1 MEENSNIQEEVKTEL
16 KQENNQDDEIEILE
30 VEEVKEKKD
39 FSNVLSGIFK
49 NKKIITA
56 AGIVAVVIAAA
67 VTCVVISV
75 NKRGTKQTLAVE
87 ETTTQAETVTQ
98 EQTTEEPK
106 KLENLMLEA
115 NADES
120 SITAHFVNES
130 GEAVTGHNFAVRLLS
145 GSIEENQEKVD
156 KLKNDKKSGTDN
168 LKEST
173 AVQTQENGSQSEDVV
188 AQTGATE
195 YEDDNQDGE
204 VVITDLNEGTYTL
217 VAKAYE
223 GFALPD
229 AAEVSLVKYTVIENI
244 LESVVYEDESTI
256 KEDPENG
263 RDDEPEDEPVT
274 PNGSIV
280 ITPPSYLDDNNGV
293 VSHIKTQNDSYVYE
307 TKNVSTAIFSDS
319 DIASYEKAACFI
331 ENNDEI
337 KEFEGL
343 VKERTTVSVTDG
355 DKSVI
360 STFLV
365 KSDKK
370 QESQTTAEKETQT
383 ASDGKLYDVYTLS
396 PVLVKEYG
404 DGWHN
409 IGGNRYYYRGSQRVT
424 GWQNIDGL
432 QYYFDGNGKLSS
444 CTMIDVS
451 TYNGDIDW
459 NAVKA
464 AGVDYAIIRVGY
476 RGYGTARLVQ
486 DRRFEQNMRGA
497 INAGIR
503 VGAYIVTQAV
513 NTEEAVEEAS
523 FIVEKCRGYNVTLP
537 LAIDVEWAGNS
548 YEEGR
553 ANSISASTRTDVINA
568 FARTVMNSGYAAMAY
583 ANKDWFENKIYSG
596 NLFSSCKIWLAQY
609 RNTEYTYGGR
619 VNMWQYTSRAVINGA
634 NTGMG
639 YCDLNYYLVDKN
651 YKE

>member
-1 MEENSNIQEEVKTEL
+1 MEENSNIQEEVKTEI

-49 NKKIITA
+49 NKKTLTA

-87 ETTTQAETVTQ
+87 EMTTQAETVTQ

-115 NADES
+115 NAEES

-156 KLKNDKKSGTDN
+156 KLKNDKKGGTDN

-280 ITPPSYLDDNNGV
+280 ITPPSYSDDNNGV

-365 KSDKK
+365 RSDKK
-370 QESQTTAEKETQT
+370 QESQTTAEKETRT

-568 FARTVMNSGYAAMAY
+568 FARTAMNSGYTAMAY

-619 VNMWQYTSRAVINGA
+619 VNMWQYTSKGRVDGING
-634 NTGMG
+634 
-639 YCDLNYYLVDKN
+639 DVDISAWV
-651 YKE
+651 Y

>member
-1 MEENSNIQEEVKTEL
+1 MEENSNIQEEVKTEI
-16 KQENNQDDEIEILE
+16 KQESNQDDEIEILE

-49 NKKIITA
+49 NKKILTA
-56 AGIVAVVIAAA
+56 AGIVAVVIATA

-115 NADES
+115 NAEES

-280 ITPPSYLDDNNGV
+280 ITPPSYSDDNNGV

-396 PVLVKEYG
+396 PVIVKEYG

-568 FARTVMNSGYAAMAY
+568 FARTVMNSGYTAMAY

-619 VNMWQYTSRAVINGA
+619 VNMWQYTSKGRVDGING
-634 NTGMG
+634 
-639 YCDLNYYLVDKN
+639 DVDISAWV
-651 YKE
+651 Y

>member
-1 MEENSNIQEEVKTEL
+1 VEENSNIQEEVKTEI
-16 KQENNQDDEIEILE
+16 KQGNNQDDEIEILE

-280 ITPPSYLDDNNGV
+280 ITPPSYSDDNNGV

-307 TKNVSTAIFSDS
+307 TKNVITALFSDS

-370 QESQTTAEKETQT
+370 QESQTTAEKESQT

-568 FARTVMNSGYAAMAY
+568 FARTVMNSGYTAMAY

-619 VNMWQYTSRAVINGA
+619 VNMWQYTSKGRVDGING
-634 NTGMG
+634 
-639 YCDLNYYLVDKN
+639 DVDISAWV
-651 YKE
+651 Y

>member
-1 MEENSNIQEEVKTEL
+1 MEENSNIQEEVKTEI

-49 NKKIITA
+49 NKKILTA

-307 TKNVSTAIFSDS
+307 TKNVSTALFSDS

-370 QESQTTAEKETQT
+370 QESQMTAEKETQT

-424 GWQNIDGL
+424 GWQNIDGF

-451 TYNGDIDW
+451 KHNGDIDW

-486 DRRFEQNMRGA
+486 DACFDQNMRGA

-537 LAIDVEWAGNS
+537 LAIDVEWTTNRD
-548 YEEGR
+548 GR
-553 ANSISASTRTDVINA
+553 ADYISVSTRTDVINA
-568 FARTVMNSGYAAMAY
+568 FARTVMNSGYTAMAY

-619 VNMWQYTSRAVINGA
+619 VNMWQYTSKGRVDGING
-634 NTGMG
+634 
-639 YCDLNYYLVDKN
+639 DVDISAWV
-651 YKE
+651 Y

>member
-1 MEENSNIQEEVKTEL
+1 MEENSNIQEEVKTEI

-30 VEEVKEKKD
+30 VEEVKEKKN

-204 VVITDLNEGTYTL
+204 VVITDLNEGAYTL

-256 KEDPENG
+256 QEDPENG

-280 ITPPSYLDDNNGV
+280 ITPPSYSDDNNGV

-307 TKNVSTAIFSDS
+307 TKNVSTALFSDS

-343 VKERTTVSVTDG
+343 VKDRTTVSVTDG

-370 QESQTTAEKETQT
+370 QESQITTEKETQT

-451 TYNGDIDW
+451 KHNGDIDW

-619 VNMWQYTSRAVINGA
+619 VNMWQYTSKGRVDGING
-634 NTGMG
+634 
-639 YCDLNYYLVDKN
+639 DVDISAWV
-651 YKE
+651 Y

>member
-1 MEENSNIQEEVKTEL
+1 MEENSNIQEEVKTEI

-30 VEEVKEKKD
+30 IEEVKEKKD

-49 NKKIITA
+49 NKKIITV

-87 ETTTQAETVTQ
+87 ETTTQAETVTH

-280 ITPPSYLDDNNGV
+280 ITPPSYSDDNNGV

-396 PVLVKEYG
+396 PVLVNEYG

-568 FARTVMNSGYAAMAY
+568 FARTVMNSGYTAMAY

-619 VNMWQYTSRAVINGA
+619 VNMWQYTSKGRVDGING
-634 NTGMG
+634 
-639 YCDLNYYLVDKN
+639 DVDISAWV
-651 YKE
+651 Y

>member
-1 MEENSNIQEEVKTEL
+1 MEENNIQEEEVKTEI

-39 FSNVLSGIFK
+39 FSNVLSGILK
-49 NKKIITA
+49 NKKILTA

-256 KEDPENG
+256 QEDPENG

-280 ITPPSYLDDNNGV
+280 ITPPSYSDDNNGV

-307 TKNVSTAIFSDS
+307 TKNVSTALFSDS

-360 STFLV
+360 SIFLV

-451 TYNGDIDW
+451 TYNGNIDW

-568 FARTVMNSGYAAMAY
+568 FARTVMNSGYTAMAY

-619 VNMWQYTSRAVINGA
+619 VNMWQYTSKGRVDGING
-634 NTGMG
+634 
-639 YCDLNYYLVDKN
+639 DVDISAWV
-651 YKE
+651 Y

>member
-1 MEENSNIQEEVKTEL
+1 MEENSNIQEEVKTEI

-39 FSNVLSGIFK
+39 FSNVLSGILK
-49 NKKIITA
+49 NKKILTA

-87 ETTTQAETVTQ
+87 ETTTQAETVTH

-130 GEAVTGHNFAVRLLS
+130 GETVTGHNFAVRLLS

-280 ITPPSYLDDNNGV
+280 ITPPSYSDDNNGV

-307 TKNVSTAIFSDS
+307 TKNVSTALFSDS

-619 VNMWQYTSRAVINGA
+619 VNMWQYTSKGRVDGING
-634 NTGMG
+634 
-639 YCDLNYYLVDKN
+639 DVDISAWV
-651 YKE
+651 Y

>member
-1 MEENSNIQEEVKTEL
+1 MEENSNIQEEVKTEI
-16 KQENNQDDEIEILE
+16 KQGNNQDDEIEILE

-173 AVQTQENGSQSEDVV
+173 AVQTQENGSLSEDVV

-280 ITPPSYLDDNNGV
+280 ITPPSYSDDNNGV

-451 TYNGDIDW
+451 KHNGDIDW

-486 DRRFEQNMRGA
+486 DACFDQNMRGA

-523 FIVEKCRGYNVTLP
+523 FIVEKCREYNVTLP
-537 LAIDVEWAGNS
+537 LAIDVEWTTNRD
-548 YEEGR
+548 GR
-553 ANSISASTRTDVINA
+553 ADYISVSTRTDVINA

-619 VNMWQYTSRAVINGA
+619 VNMWQYTSKGRVDGING
-634 NTGMG
+634 
-639 YCDLNYYLVDKN
+639 DVDISAWV
-651 YKE
+651 Y

>member
-1 MEENSNIQEEVKTEL
+1 MEENSNIQEEVKTEI

-49 NKKIITA
+49 NKKILTA

-98 EQTTEEPK
+98 EQTAEEPK
-106 KLENLMLEA
+106 KLEYLMLVA

-173 AVQTQENGSQSEDVV
+173 AVQTQENGSMSEDVV

-280 ITPPSYLDDNNGV
+280 ITPPSYSDDNNGV

-307 TKNVSTAIFSDS
+307 TKNVSTALFSDS

-370 QESQTTAEKETQT
+370 HESQTTAEKETQK

-619 VNMWQYTSRAVINGA
+619 VNIWQYTSKVRV
-634 NTGMG
+634 
-639 YCDLNYYLVDKN
+639 Y
-651 YKE
+651 

>member
-1 MEENSNIQEEVKTEL
+1 MEENSNIQEEVKTEI

-49 NKKIITA
+49 NKKTLTA
-56 AGIVAVVIAAA
+56 AGIVAVVIATA

-115 NADES
+115 NAEES

-280 ITPPSYLDDNNGV
+280 ITPPSYSDDNNGV

-370 QESQTTAEKETQT
+370 RESQTTAEKETQT

-568 FARTVMNSGYAAMAY
+568 FARTVMNSGYTAMAY

-619 VNMWQYTSRAVINGA
+619 VNMWQYTSKGRVDGINR
-634 NTGMG
+634 
-639 YCDLNYYLVDKN
+639 DVDISAWV
-651 YKE
+651 Y

>member
-1 MEENSNIQEEVKTEL
+1 MEENSNIQEEVKTEI

-49 NKKIITA
+49 NKKTLMA

-115 NADES
+115 NAEES

-280 ITPPSYLDDNNGV
+280 ITPPSYSDDNNGV

-365 KSDKK
+365 KSAKK
-370 QESQTTAEKETQT
+370 QGSQTTAEKETQT

-568 FARTVMNSGYAAMAY
+568 FARTVMNSGYTAMAY

-619 VNMWQYTSRAVINGA
+619 VNMWQYTSKGRVDGING
-634 NTGMG
+634 
-639 YCDLNYYLVDKN
+639 DVDISAWV
-651 YKE
+651 Y

>member
-1 MEENSNIQEEVKTEL
+1 MKL
-16 KQENNQDDEIEILE
+16 KRL
-30 VEEVKEKKD
+30 KKKKD

-49 NKKIITA
+49 NKKMLTA

-217 VAKAYE
+217 VAKAYA

-307 TKNVSTAIFSDS
+307 TKNVSTALFSDS
-319 DIASYEKAACFI
+319 DIAAYEKAACFI

-619 VNMWQYTSRAVINGA
+619 VNMWQYTSKGRVDGING
-634 NTGMG
+634 
-639 YCDLNYYLVDKN
+639 DVDISAWV
-651 YKE
+651 Y

>member
-1 MEENSNIQEEVKTEL
+1 MEENSNIQEEVKTEI

-49 NKKIITA
+49 NKKMLTA

-217 VAKAYE
+217 VAKAYA

-280 ITPPSYLDDNNGV
+280 ITPPSYSDDNNGV

-486 DRRFEQNMRGA
+486 DRCFEQNMRGA

-619 VNMWQYTSRAVINGA
+619 VNMWQYTSKGRVDGING
-634 NTGMG
+634 
-639 YCDLNYYLVDKN
+639 DVDISAWV
-651 YKE
+651 Y

>member
-1 MEENSNIQEEVKTEL
+1 MEENSNIQEEVKTEI
-16 KQENNQDDEIEILE
+16 KQENNHDDEIEILE
-30 VEEVKEKKD
+30 VEEVKEKKN
-39 FSNVLSGIFK
+39 FSNVLSGILK
-49 NKKIITA
+49 NKKILTA

-280 ITPPSYLDDNNGV
+280 ITPPSYSDDNNGV

-619 VNMWQYTSRAVINGA
+619 VNMWQYTSKGRVDGING
-634 NTGMG
+634 
-639 YCDLNYYLVDKN
+639 DVDISAWV
-651 YKE
+651 Y

>member
-1 MEENSNIQEEVKTEL
+1 MEENSNIQEEVKTEI

-49 NKKIITA
+49 NKKILTA
-56 AGIVAVVIAAA
+56 AGIVAVVIAVA

-130 GEAVTGHNFAVRLLS
+130 GETVTGHNFAVRLLS

-156 KLKNDKKSGTDN
+156 KLKNDKKSGIDN

-173 AVQTQENGSQSEDVV
+173 AVQTQENGSLSEDVV

-256 KEDPENG
+256 QEDPENG

-280 ITPPSYLDDNNGV
+280 ITPPSYSDDNNGV

-383 ASDGKLYDVYTLS
+383 ASDGKLYDVYTIS

-619 VNMWQYTSRAVINGA
+619 VNMWQYTSKGRVDGING
-634 NTGMG
+634 
-639 YCDLNYYLVDKN
+639 DVDISAWV
-651 YKE
+651 Y

>member
-1 MEENSNIQEEVKTEL
+1 MEENSNIQEEVKTEI
-16 KQENNQDDEIEILE
+16 KQGNNQDDEIEILE

-156 KLKNDKKSGTDN
+156 KLKNDKKSGIDN

-173 AVQTQENGSQSEDVV
+173 AVQTQENGSLSEDVV

-229 AAEVSLVKYTVIENI
+229 AAEVLLVKYTVIENI

-280 ITPPSYLDDNNGV
+280 ITSPSYSDDNNGV

-307 TKNVSTAIFSDS
+307 TKNVSTALFSDS

-331 ENNDEI
+331 ENND
-337 KEFEGL
+337 
-343 VKERTTVSVTDG
+343 
-355 DKSVI
+355 
-360 STFLV
+360 
-365 KSDKK
+365 
-370 QESQTTAEKETQT
+370 
-383 ASDGKLYDVYTLS
+383 
-396 PVLVKEYG
+396 
-404 DGWHN
+404 
-409 IGGNRYYYRGSQRVT
+409 
-424 GWQNIDGL
+424 
-432 QYYFDGNGKLSS
+432 
-444 CTMIDVS
+444 
-451 TYNGDIDW
+451 
-459 NAVKA
+459 
-464 AGVDYAIIRVGY
+464 
-476 RGYGTARLVQ
+476 
-486 DRRFEQNMRGA
+486 
-497 INAGIR
+497 
-503 VGAYIVTQAV
+503 
-513 NTEEAVEEAS
+513 
-523 FIVEKCRGYNVTLP
+523 
-537 LAIDVEWAGNS
+537 
-548 YEEGR
+548 
-553 ANSISASTRTDVINA
+553 
-568 FARTVMNSGYAAMAY
+568 
-583 ANKDWFENKIYSG
+583 
-596 NLFSSCKIWLAQY
+596 
-609 RNTEYTYGGR
+609 
-619 VNMWQYTSRAVINGA
+619 
-634 NTGMG
+634 
-639 YCDLNYYLVDKN
+639 
-651 YKE
+651 

>member
-1 MEENSNIQEEVKTEL
+1 MEENSNIQEEVKTEI

-49 NKKIITA
+49 NKKMLTA

-106 KLENLMLEA
+106 KLENPMLEA

-217 VAKAYE
+217 VAKAYA

-307 TKNVSTAIFSDS
+307 TKNVSTALFSDS
-319 DIASYEKAACFI
+319 DIAAYEKAACFI

-619 VNMWQYTSRAVINGA
+619 VNMWQYTSKGRVDGING
-634 NTGMG
+634 
-639 YCDLNYYLVDKN
+639 DVDISAWV
-651 YKE
+651 Y

>member
-1 MEENSNIQEEVKTEL
+1 MEENSNIQEEVKTEI
-16 KQENNQDDEIEILE
+16 KQGNNQDDEIEILE

-49 NKKIITA
+49 NKKILTA

-280 ITPPSYLDDNNGV
+280 ITPPSYSDDNNGV

-370 QESQTTAEKETQT
+370 QESQMTAEKETQT

-497 INAGIR
+497 INAGIS

-553 ANSISASTRTDVINA
+553 ANSISVSTRTDVINA
-568 FARTVMNSGYAAMAY
+568 FARTVMNSGYTAMAY

-619 VNMWQYTSRAVINGA
+619 VNMWQYTSKGRVDGING
-634 NTGMG
+634 
-639 YCDLNYYLVDKN
+639 DVDISAWV
-651 YKE
+651 Y

>member
-1 MEENSNIQEEVKTEL
+1 MEENSNIQEEVKTEI
-16 KQENNQDDEIEILE
+16 KQGNNQDDEIEILE

-49 NKKIITA
+49 NKKILTA

-280 ITPPSYLDDNNGV
+280 ITPPSYSDDNNGV

-370 QESQTTAEKETQT
+370 QESQMTAEKETQT

-609 RNTEYTYGGR
+609 KNTEYTYGGR
-619 VNMWQYTSRAVINGA
+619 VNMWQYTSKGRVDGING
-634 NTGMG
+634 
-639 YCDLNYYLVDKN
+639 DVDISAWV
-651 YKE
+651 Y

>member
-1 MEENSNIQEEVKTEL
+1 MEENSNIQEEVKTEI

-49 NKKIITA
+49 NKKTLTA

-87 ETTTQAETVTQ
+87 ETITQAETVTQ

-115 NADES
+115 NAEES

-130 GEAVTGHNFAVRLLS
+130 GETVTGHNFAVRLLS

-280 ITPPSYLDDNNGV
+280 ITPPSYSDDNNGV

-307 TKNVSTAIFSDS
+307 TKNVSTALFSDS

-568 FARTVMNSGYAAMAY
+568 FARTVMNSGYTAMAY

-619 VNMWQYTSRAVINGA
+619 VNMWQYTSKGRVDGING
-634 NTGMG
+634 
-639 YCDLNYYLVDKN
+639 DVDISAWV
-651 YKE
+651 Y

>member
-1 MEENSNIQEEVKTEL
+1 MEENSNIQEEVKTEI

-49 NKKIITA
+49 NKKTLMA

-115 NADES
+115 NAEES

-280 ITPPSYLDDNNGV
+280 ITPPSYSDDNNGV

-568 FARTVMNSGYAAMAY
+568 FARTVMNSGYTAMAY

-619 VNMWQYTSRAVINGA
+619 VNMWQYTSKGRVDGING
-634 NTGMG
+634 
-639 YCDLNYYLVDKN
+639 DVDISAWV
-651 YKE
+651 Y

>member
-1 MEENSNIQEEVKTEL
+1 MEENSNIQEEVKTEI

-39 FSNVLSGIFK
+39 FSNVLSGVFK
-49 NKKIITA
+49 NKKTLTA

-115 NADES
+115 NAEES

-204 VVITDLNEGTYTL
+204 VVITDLNDGTYTL

-280 ITPPSYLDDNNGV
+280 ITPPSYSDDNNGV

-568 FARTVMNSGYAAMAY
+568 FARTVMNSGYTAMAY

-619 VNMWQYTSRAVINGA
+619 VNMWQYTSKGRVDGING
-634 NTGMG
+634 
-639 YCDLNYYLVDKN
+639 DVDISAWV
-651 YKE
+651 Y

>member
-1 MEENSNIQEEVKTEL
+1 VEENSNIQEEVKTEI
-16 KQENNQDDEIEILE
+16 KQGNNQDDEIEILE

-173 AVQTQENGSQSEDVV
+173 AVQTQENGSLSEDVV

-280 ITPPSYLDDNNGV
+280 ITPPSYSDDNNGV
-293 VSHIKTQNDSYVYE
+293 VSHIKTQNNSYVYE

-451 TYNGDIDW
+451 KHNGDIDW

-486 DRRFEQNMRGA
+486 DACFDQNMRGA

-523 FIVEKCRGYNVTLP
+523 FIVEKCREYNVTLP
-537 LAIDVEWAGNS
+537 LAIDVEWTTNRD
-548 YEEGR
+548 GR
-553 ANSISASTRTDVINA
+553 ADYISVSTRTDVINA

-619 VNMWQYTSRAVINGA
+619 VNMWQYTSKGRVDGING
-634 NTGMG
+634 
-639 YCDLNYYLVDKN
+639 DVDISAWV
-651 YKE
+651 Y

>member
-1 MEENSNIQEEVKTEL
+1 MEENNIQEEEVKTEI

-39 FSNVLSGIFK
+39 FSNVLSGILK
-49 NKKIITA
+49 NKKILTA

-195 YEDDNQDGE
+195 YEDDNQDGK

-256 KEDPENG
+256 QEDPENG

-280 ITPPSYLDDNNGV
+280 ITPPSYSDDNNGV
-293 VSHIKTQNDSYVYE
+293 VSHIKIQNDSYVYE
-307 TKNVSTAIFSDS
+307 TKNVSTALFSDS

-451 TYNGDIDW
+451 KHNGDIDW

-486 DRRFEQNMRGA
+486 DACFDQNMRGA

-568 FARTVMNSGYAAMAY
+568 FARTVMNSGYTAMAY

-619 VNMWQYTSRAVINGA
+619 VNMWQYTSKGRVDGING
-634 NTGMG
+634 
-639 YCDLNYYLVDKN
+639 DVDISAWV
-651 YKE
+651 Y

>member
-1 MEENSNIQEEVKTEL
+1 MEENSNIQEEVKTEI
-16 KQENNQDDEIEILE
+16 KQGNNQDDEIEILE

-173 AVQTQENGSQSEDVV
+173 AVQTQENGSLSEDVV

-280 ITPPSYLDDNNGV
+280 ITPPSYSDDNNGV

-486 DRRFEQNMRGA
+486 DRRFEQNMSGA

-619 VNMWQYTSRAVINGA
+619 VNMWQYTSKGRVDGING
-634 NTGMG
+634 
-639 YCDLNYYLVDKN
+639 DVDISAWV
-651 YKE
+651 Y

>member
-1 MEENSNIQEEVKTEL
+1 MKISCL
-16 KQENNQDDEIEILE
+16 K
-30 VEEVKEKKD
+30 
-39 FSNVLSGIFK
+39 
-49 NKKIITA
+49 
-56 AGIVAVVIAAA
+56 
-67 VTCVVISV
+67 
-75 NKRGTKQTLAVE
+75 
-87 ETTTQAETVTQ
+87 
-98 EQTTEEPK
+98 P
-106 KLENLMLEA
+106 

-156 KLKNDKKSGTDN
+156 KLKNDKKSGIDN

-173 AVQTQENGSQSEDVV
+173 AVQTQENGSLSEDVV

-280 ITPPSYLDDNNGV
+280 ITPPSYSDDNNGV

-307 TKNVSTAIFSDS
+307 TKNVSTALFSDS

-619 VNMWQYTSRAVINGA
+619 VNMWQYTSKGRVDGING
-634 NTGMG
+634 
-639 YCDLNYYLVDKN
+639 DVDISAWV
-651 YKE
+651 Y

>member
-1 MEENSNIQEEVKTEL
+1 MEENSNIHEEVKTEI
-16 KQENNQDDEIEILE
+16 KQGNNQDDEIEILE

-49 NKKIITA
+49 NKKILTA

-307 TKNVSTAIFSDS
+307 TKNVSTALFSDS

-370 QESQTTAEKETQT
+370 QESQMTAEKETQT

-451 TYNGDIDW
+451 KHNGDIDW

-486 DRRFEQNMRGA
+486 DACFDQNMRGA

-537 LAIDVEWAGNS
+537 LAIDVEWTTNRD
-548 YEEGR
+548 GR
-553 ANSISASTRTDVINA
+553 ADYISVSTRTDVINA
-568 FARTVMNSGYAAMAY
+568 FARTVMNSGYTAMAY

-619 VNMWQYTSRAVINGA
+619 VNMWQYTSKGRVDGING
-634 NTGMG
+634 
-639 YCDLNYYLVDKN
+639 DVDISAWV
-651 YKE
+651 Y

>member
-1 MEENSNIQEEVKTEL
+1 MEENSNIQEEVKTEI
-16 KQENNQDDEIEILE
+16 KQGNNQDDEIEILE

-130 GEAVTGHNFAVRLLS
+130 GEAVTGHNFAVCLLS

-173 AVQTQENGSQSEDVV
+173 AVQTQKNGSQSEDVG

-280 ITPPSYLDDNNGV
+280 ITPPSYSDDNNGV

-370 QESQTTAEKETQT
+370 QESQMTAEKETQT
-383 ASDGKLYDVYTLS
+383 ASDEKLYDVYTLS

-619 VNMWQYTSRAVINGA
+619 VNMWQYTSKGRVDGING
-634 NTGMG
+634 
-639 YCDLNYYLVDKN
+639 DVDISAWV
-651 YKE
+651 Y

>member
-1 MEENSNIQEEVKTEL
+1 MEENSNIQEEVKTEI

-49 NKKIITA
+49 NKKTLMA

-115 NADES
+115 NAEES

-280 ITPPSYLDDNNGV
+280 ITPPSYSDDNNGV

-365 KSDKK
+365 KSAKK

-568 FARTVMNSGYAAMAY
+568 FARTVMNSGYTAMAY

-619 VNMWQYTSRAVINGA
+619 VNMWQYTSKGRVDGING
-634 NTGMG
+634 
-639 YCDLNYYLVDKN
+639 DVDISAWV
-651 YKE
+651 Y

>member
-1 MEENSNIQEEVKTEL
+1 MEENSNIQEEVKTEI

-39 FSNVLSGIFK
+39 FSNVLYGIFK

-156 KLKNDKKSGTDN
+156 KLKNDKKSGIDDF
-168 LKEST
+168 KEST
-173 AVQTQENGSQSEDVV
+173 AVQTQENGSLSEDVV

-370 QESQTTAEKETQT
+370 HESQTTAEKETQK

-619 VNMWQYTSRAVINGA
+619 VNMWQYTSKGRVDGING
-634 NTGMG
+634 
-639 YCDLNYYLVDKN
+639 DVDISAWV
-651 YKE
+651 Y

>member
-1 MEENSNIQEEVKTEL
+1 MEENSNIQEEVKTEI

-49 NKKIITA
+49 NKKILTA

-130 GEAVTGHNFAVRLLS
+130 GETVTGHNFAVRLLS

-156 KLKNDKKSGTDN
+156 KLKNDKKSGIDN

-173 AVQTQENGSQSEDVV
+173 AVQTQENGSLSEDVV

-256 KEDPENG
+256 QEDPENG

-280 ITPPSYLDDNNGV
+280 ITPPSYSDDNNGV

-396 PVLVKEYG
+396 PILVKEYG

-619 VNMWQYTSRAVINGA
+619 VNMWQYTSKGRVDGING
-634 NTGMG
+634 
-639 YCDLNYYLVDKN
+639 DVDISAWV
-651 YKE
+651 Y

>member
-1 MEENSNIQEEVKTEL
+1 MEENSNIQEEVKTEI
-16 KQENNQDDEIEILE
+16 KQGNNQDDEIEILE

-156 KLKNDKKSGTDN
+156 KLKNDKKSGIDN

-173 AVQTQENGSQSEDVV
+173 AVQTQENGSLSEDVV

-204 VVITDLNEGTYTL
+204 VVITDLNEGTYML

-280 ITPPSYLDDNNGV
+280 ITPPSYSDDNNGV

-307 TKNVSTAIFSDS
+307 TKNVSTALFSDS

-619 VNMWQYTSRAVINGA
+619 VNMWQYTSKGRVDGING
-634 NTGMG
+634 
-639 YCDLNYYLVDKN
+639 DVDISAWV
-651 YKE
+651 Y

>member
-1 MEENSNIQEEVKTEL
+1 MEENSNIQEEVKTEI

-49 NKKIITA
+49 NKKTLTA

-115 NADES
+115 NAEES

-280 ITPPSYLDDNNGV
+280 ITPPSYSDDNNGV

-486 DRRFEQNMRGA
+486 DRRFEQNMRGT

-568 FARTVMNSGYAAMAY
+568 FARTVMNSGYTAMAY

-619 VNMWQYTSRAVINGA
+619 VNMWQYTSKGRVDGING
-634 NTGMG
+634 
-639 YCDLNYYLVDKN
+639 DVDISAWV
-651 YKE
+651 Y

>member
-1 MEENSNIQEEVKTEL
+1 M
-16 KQENNQDDEIEILE
+16 
-30 VEEVKEKKD
+30 
-39 FSNVLSGIFK
+39 SGIFK

-156 KLKNDKKSGTDN
+156 KLKNDKKSGIDN

-173 AVQTQENGSQSEDVV
+173 AVQTQENGSLSEDVV

-229 AAEVSLVKYTVIENI
+229 AAEVLLVKYTVIENI

-280 ITPPSYLDDNNGV
+280 ITSPSYSDDNNGV

-307 TKNVSTAIFSDS
+307 TKNVSTALFSDS

-619 VNMWQYTSRAVINGA
+619 VNMWQYTSKGRVDGING
-634 NTGMG
+634 
-639 YCDLNYYLVDKN
+639 DVDISAWV
-651 YKE
+651 Y

>member
-1 MEENSNIQEEVKTEL
+1 MKENSNIQEEVKTEI

-39 FSNVLSGIFK
+39 FSNVLSGVFK
-49 NKKIITA
+49 NKKTLTA

-115 NADES
+115 NAEES

-173 AVQTQENGSQSEDVV
+173 AVQTQENGSLSEDVV

-280 ITPPSYLDDNNGV
+280 ITPPLYSDDNNGV

-307 TKNVSTAIFSDS
+307 TKNVSTALFSDS

-370 QESQTTAEKETQT
+370 RESQTTAEKETQT

-568 FARTVMNSGYAAMAY
+568 FARTVMNSGYTAMAY

-619 VNMWQYTSRAVINGA
+619 VNMWQYTSKGRVDGING
-634 NTGMG
+634 
-639 YCDLNYYLVDKN
+639 DVDISAWV
-651 YKE
+651 Y

>member
-1 MEENSNIQEEVKTEL
+1 MEENSNIQEEVKTEI
-16 KQENNQDDEIEILE
+16 KQGNNQDDEIEILE

-173 AVQTQENGSQSEDVV
+173 AVQTQKNGSQSEDVV

-280 ITPPSYLDDNNGV
+280 ITPPSYSDDNNGV

-307 TKNVSTAIFSDS
+307 TKNVITALFSDS

-331 ENNDEI
+331 ENNDEL

-370 QESQTTAEKETQT
+370 QESQTTAEKESQT

-619 VNMWQYTSRAVINGA
+619 VNMWQYTSKGRVDGING
-634 NTGMG
+634 
-639 YCDLNYYLVDKN
+639 DVDISAWV
-651 YKE
+651 Y